1 MKRQNKSFIFAA
13 AISLCLCSCGQPN
26 ELPPLN
32 DGYATEFVLP
42 DPVALTQEERDY
54 IDAMEKE
61 YEEATT
67 VSGN

>member
-1 MKRQNKSFIFAA
+1 MKRQNKTFIFAV
-13 AISLCLCSCGQPN
+13 AICLCLCSCSQPN

-32 DGYATEFVLP
+32 AGYATEFILP

-54 IDAMEKE
+54 IDALEKE
-61 YEEATT
+61 FEEATT